1 MQNNLRTTNTQL
13 RLGVCLLALL
23 FLAGCSHT
31 PQTKALPT
39 SSFADAAKE
48 LEAVPFYP
56 QTQYQCG
63 PAALATVMQY
73 RGVDVIPDDLVDK
86 IYIPEKQ
93 GSLQIEMVAATREKG
108 LVPYVIE
115 PELTAILAQI
125 EAGHPVLVMQ
135 NLAYQWMPY
144 WHYAVVVGFDV
155 ANNEVILR
163 SGETK
168 RWRTSFAAF
177 ERTWARSEHW
187 GLVIVPPDVIPADA
201 SLTRWM
207 QAAYDLQQ
215 TGQTKTAETAY
226 RTAMQQW
233 PDAPEPGVALA
244 NLYFAQQAYIE
255 ADEVYAAL
263 LTNNPQTAVLWNNRA
278 YTLQA
283 MDCDVS
289 AQQAAQCALQLA
301 PDDGNIQS
309 TVDEM
314 QQDSATNAANCPVV
328 KCPQ

>member
-1 MQNNLRTTNTQL
+1 MLIMFRPTNTQL
-13 RLGVCLLALL
+13 RLGVFLLISL
-23 FLAGCSHT
+23 FLSACSHT
-31 PQTKALPT
+31 PQTKALPS
-39 SSFADAAKE
+39 SSFANAANE
-48 LEAVPFYP
+48 IESVPFYP

-63 PAALATVMQY
+63 PAALATVMQF
-73 RGVDVIPDDLVDK
+73 RDINVLPDDLVDK

-108 LVPYVIE
+108 LVPYIIE

-125 EAGHPVLVMQ
+125 KAGHPVLVMQ

-155 ANNEVILR
+155 AKNELILR

-177 ERTWARSEHW
+177 ERTWARADYW
-187 GLVIVPPDVIPADA
+187 GLVIMSPDTLPADA
-201 SLTRWM
+201 VLTRWM

-215 TGQTKTAETAY
+215 TGQTDAAETAY
-226 RTAMQQW
+226 QTAITHW
-233 PDAPEPGVALA
+233 PDAAEPGVALA
-244 NLYFAQQAYIE
+244 NLYFAQKAFAK
-255 ADEVYAAL
+255 ADAVYANL
-263 LTNNPQTAVLWNNRA
+263 LVANPKTAVLWNNRA
-278 YTLQA
+278 YSLQA
-283 MDCDVS
+283 LQCDIS
-289 AQQAAQCALQLA
+289 AQQAAVCAIELA

-314 QQDSATNAANCPVV
+314 QQNSTTNAANCPVIT
-328 KCPQ
+328 CPE

>member
-1 MQNNLRTTNTQL
+1 MLNNIRPTNTQL
-13 RLGVCLLALL
+13 RLGVFLFAALIL
-23 FLAGCSHT
+23 SACSHT
-31 PQTKALPT
+31 PQTKALP
-39 SSFADAAKE
+39 SSGFAEAAAE
-48 LEAVPFYP
+48 LESVPFYP

-86 IYIPEKQ
+86 VYIPEKQ

-108 LVPYVIE
+108 LVAYVIE
-115 PELTAILAQI
+115 PQLTAILAQI
-125 EAGHPVLVMQ
+125 KAGHPVLVMQ

-155 ANNEVILR
+155 ANNELILR

-168 RWRTSFAAF
+168 RWQTSFATF
-177 ERTWARSEHW
+177 ERTWARSEYW
-187 GLVIVPPDVIPADA
+187 GLVIVPPDTLPAEA

-215 TGQTKTAETAY
+215 TGQTEAAELAYQTAIKA
-226 RTAMQQW
+226 W
-233 PDAPEPGVALA
+233 PQAPEPGVALA
-244 NLYFAQQAYIE
+244 NLYFDQQYFTA
-255 ADEVYAAL
+255 ADAVYADL
-263 LTNNPQTAVLWNNRA
+263 LAQNPEIAVLWNNRA
-278 YTLQA
+278 YSLQA

-289 AQQAAQCALQLA
+289 AQQAAQCALQRA
-301 PDDGNIQS
+301 PGDTNIQS

-314 QQDSATNAANCPVV
+314 QQNSATNAVNCPVIN
-328 KCPQ
+328 CSE

>member
-1 MQNNLRTTNTQL
+1 MLNKFRPTNTQL
-13 RLGVCLLALL
+13 RLGVFLLAAL
-23 FLAGCSHT
+23 FLSACSHT
-31 PQTKALPT
+31 PQTKTLAT
-39 SSFADAAKE
+39 SSFADVAKE
-48 LEAVPFYP
+48 LESVPFYP

-73 RGVDVIPDDLVDK
+73 RGVEVQPDDLVDK

-115 PELTAILAQI
+115 PQLTAILAQI
-125 EAGHPVLVMQ
+125 KAGHPVLVMQ
-135 NLAYQWMPY
+135 NLAYQWIPL

-155 ANNEVILR
+155 AKNELILR

-168 RWRTSFAAF
+168 RWQTSFAAF
-177 ERTWARSEHW
+177 ERTWARSEYW
-187 GLVIVPPDVIPADA
+187 GLVIVPPDTLPAEA

-215 TGQTKTAETAY
+215 TGQTETAEIAYQTAIKH
-226 RTAMQQW
+226 W

-244 NLYFAQQAYIE
+244 NLYFGQQAFSE
-255 ADEVYAAL
+255 ADAVYADL
-263 LTNNPQTAVLWNNRA
+263 LAENPDIAVLWNNRA
-278 YTLQA
+278 YSLQA

-289 AQQAAQCALQLA
+289 ALHAARCAFQKA
-301 PDDGNIQS
+301 PEDTNIQS
-309 TVDEM
+309 TVEEM
-314 QQDSATNAANCPVV
+314 QQNSATNAVNCPVID
-328 KCPQ
+328 CPE